1 MKTKLLLLAIFCTFK
16 IFAQNDT
23 TVVDVTKDIKEAAS
37 ENQPVKVFY
46 DQRLINV
53 NTVEVLHKGI
63 MEFKVSHHFGDIAG
77 DNGGIKYFFGLDH
90 ASDVRIGFH
99 IGLTDKLNI
108 VASRTRGDEQ
118 IVGDNNLRV
127 GSVQQLWEL
136 GLKYQ
141 FMRQMEND
149 PKHPFSL
156 TVYVNDVVS
165 SMRPTTAPLKESAYS
180 NFADRNSQLVQL
192 MLARKFG
199 NVSLQI
205 SPTYL
210 HTNYVMAGDHNGLFA
225 LGGALR
231 MPLTKKFFLIAD
243 YYNSFVSQES
253 RGTADR
259 HNIPLHDVFGIGIEI
274 LTEGHI
280 FHMNFTNATNILE
293 NRFLTRTVT
302 SWGDGQFRWGFT
314 ISRRFVLF
322 RSKK

>member
-1 MKTKLLLLAIFCTFK
+1 MKTKLLLLAIFCSVK

-23 TVVDVTKDIKEAAS
+23 TVMDITKDIKVAEL

-46 DQRLINV
+46 DQRLINA
-53 NTVEVLHKGI
+53 NTVEVLHKGM

-77 DNGGIKYFFGLDH
+77 DNGGIRFFYGLDH

-108 VASRTRGDEQ
+108 VASRTRGDEK

-156 TVYVNDVVS
+156 TIYANEVVS
-165 SMRPTTAPLKESAYS
+165 SMRPTTSPLKESS
-180 NFADRNSQLVQL
+180 FNDFSDRMSQLVQL

-199 NVSLQI
+199 NVSLQV

-210 HTNYVMAGDHNGLFA
+210 HTNYVISGDHKGLFA
-225 LGGALR
+225 IGGALR
-231 MPLTKKFFLIAD
+231 LPISKKFFLIAD
-243 YYNSFVSQES
+243 YYHSFFSQET
-253 RGTADR
+253 RDTANR
-259 HNIPLHDVFGIGIEI
+259 HNIHLHDVFGIGIEI

-280 FHMNFTNATNILE
+280 FHVNFTNATNILE

-314 ISRRFVLF
+314 ISRRFVLVK
-322 RSKK
+322 SKK